1 MHSVLRNTLLCV
13 ALLLPAFASAQ
24 STDSTTPAT
33 APAPS
38 AAQAAAQPATTPTAT
53 AATTAAADND
63 SPPAPAGTGKIGPP
77 AAGKGQV
84 VFFREKKFAGSAIQY
99 MVREGTTELGKISSG
114 VYFVLAADPG
124 KHTYTVHSEAKDDL
138 TLEVEAG
145 ETYYVISSLSMGF
158 MAGHPH
164 LAPSDQATFD
174 GMADRLRIS
183 TP

>member
-1 MHSVLRNTLLCV
+1 MHSVLRKTLLCA

-33 APAPS
+33 TPATS
-38 AAQAAAQPATTPTAT
+38 ATQAAAQPATTPEAP
-53 AATTAAADND
+53 AATTSAADNA
-63 SPPAPAGTGKIGPP
+63 SPAAPVGTGKIVPP
-77 AAGKGQV
+77 PAGKGQV
-84 VFFREKKFAGSAIQY
+84 VFFREKKFAGSAIRY

-124 KHTYTVHSEAKDDL
+124 KHTYSVHSEAKDDL

-145 ETYYVISSLSMGF
+145 ETYYVISGVTMGF

-164 LAPSDQATFD
+164 LTPSDQATFD
-174 GMADRLRIS
+174 GMADKLRTS